1 MTKELFANGEL
12 TRIRRETHGKN
23 KRTRREPVFTSRME
37 KREYYHNLSSF
48 DIRNVL
54 DVKGFLKDIRENWN
68 TYVLQ
73 VHHWIQQ
80 QPLKKLVVS
89 GIFTVVFGIFATTSS
104 AAIPEYTYA
113 VKSGDKIEN
122 IAQEHGVTAQQI
134 LDANGLSSI
143 NGKNILLPKVQDR
156 TVTASILNIRSQ
168 PNTESSIVGKYK
180 KEDMVKV
187 SYVENGWAAILNK
200 GRIYY
205 VSADYLTGG
214 SKPTKKT
221 SNLSQEKRMYVTASF
236 LRIREAAS
244 TSSPVL
250 GTLQL
255 HDPVFVQSSMNG
267 WAKITLNGK
276 PAFVSETY
284 LTTNE
289 PITNRSQN
297 DTYKNNHTITDS
309 SNYIVKSGD
318 TFTKIGK
325 AFGVSVSS
333 IQKLNPTV
341 DPTKL
346 RIGQKIQVSS
356 TVGPATTVN
365 VQTKTMDNQTNTD
378 SSTYIIKRGD
388 TFTKISKAL
397 GRSVSSIQELNP
409 TLDPTKL
416 KIGQTIK
423 IPSSTKATTNQLKIT
438 AQITGIDRNGTFRF
452 IKTDG
457 NTYAAKATGNLVNEL
472 FNLQGKTATL
482 TLEGKRGQEMTLISL
497 T

>member
-1 MTKELFANGEL
+1 MTQELFVNGEL

-23 KRTRREPVFTSRME
+23 KLTRREPVFTSRME

-80 QPLKKLVVS
+80 QPLKKLIVS
-89 GIFTVVFGIFATTSS
+89 GIFTVVFGFFASTSTS
-104 AAIPEYTYA
+104 AFVPEYTYA
-113 VKSGDKIEN
+113 VKSGDKLEV

-134 LDANGLSSI
+134 LDANGLSSF
-143 NGKNILLPKVQDR
+143 NGKKILLPKVQDK
-156 TVTASILNIRSQ
+156 TVTASILNIRSK
-168 PNTESSIVGKYK
+168 PTTNSSIVGKYK
-180 KEDMVKV
+180 KEDVVKV
-187 SYVENGWAAILNK
+187 SFIENGWAAILNQ
-200 GRIYY
+200 GRVYY
-205 VSADYLTGG
+205 VSANYLTGG
-214 SKPTKKT
+214 SKSTQTT
-221 SNLSQEKRMYVTASF
+221 SNLSQEKRMYVTASS

-267 WAKITLNGK
+267 WAKIFLNGK

-289 PITNRSQN
+289 PIKDMSQN
-297 DTYKNNHTITDS
+297 DTYKNNQTITDS
-309 SNYIVKSGD
+309 SVYIVKSGD

-356 TVGPATTVN
+356 TVGPTPTV
-365 VQTKTMDNQTNTD
+365 KTQTNTD

-388 TFTKISKAL
+388 TFTKIAKAF
-397 GRSVSSIQELNP
+397 GISVSSIQELNQ
-409 TLDPTKL
+409 TIDPTKL

-423 IPSSTKATTNQLKIT
+423 IPSSTTATTNQLKIT

-452 IKTDG
+452 ITNDG
-457 NTYAAKATGNLVNEL
+457 NTYAAKASGNLVNEL